1 MECNCTLK
9 GKIYNDEL
17 LQGKLNN
24 AIEEKY
30 PSLEDLEIIPKT
42 EKQFFK
48 SEKYGYDKIEVNA
61 VDSNID
67 ANIVPENI
75 KKDVEILGVVGA
87 YDLKPKLQN
96 KIITEN
102 GKYTADEGFDGLGEV
117 IVETNGVDINNYYAL
132 TSTGGEINSYIKQIP
147 VIDISQ
153 KTSATKMFSG
163 CRNLENVPL
172 LDTSK
177 VTNMTEMF
185 AYCYKLKNIPTL
197 DTSKVT
203 NMSYM
208 FQSSGIVE
216 IPVLDTN
223 NLTNANY
230 MFYQSDLKL
239 LPVLD
244 FSKVTNMT
252 NAFYSC
258 SNLTDEALNNI
269 LKICISAVN
278 VTKKTLKSIGLS
290 RQQSTTCQELSNY
303 QEFLDAGWI
312 TGY

>member
-30 PSLEDLEIIPKT
+30 PRLEDLEIIPKT

-61 VDSNID
+61 VDNNID
-67 ANIVPENI
+67 VNIVPENI

-87 YDLKPKLQN
+87 YDSKPKLQN

-132 TSTGGEINSYIKQIP
+132 TSTGGGINSYIKQIP

-153 KTSATKMFSG
+153 KTSAAKMFSG

-177 VTNMTEMF
+177 VTDMTEMF
-185 AYCYKLKNIPTL
+185 AYCYMLKNIPSL
-197 DTSKVT
+197 NTSKVT

-208 FQSSGIVE
+208 FRSSGIEE
-216 IPVLDTN
+216 IPILNTE
-223 NLTNANY
+223 NLINASY
-230 MFYQSDLKL
+230 MFYQSDLKNIPIL
-239 LPVLD
+239 N
-244 FSKVTNMT
+244 FSKVTSMPNCF
-252 NAFYSC
+252 NSC
-258 SNLTDEALNNI
+258 PKLSDEGLNNI
-269 LKICISAVN
+269 LKICISAIN
-278 VTKKTLKSIGLS
+278 VKTKTLKAVGLS
-290 RQQSTTCQELSNY
+290 KIQATTCQTLSNY
-303 QEFLDAGWI
+303 QEFLNSGWI

>member
-1 MECNCTLK
+1 
-9 GKIYNDEL
+9 
-17 LQGKLNN
+17 
-24 AIEEKY
+24 
-30 PSLEDLEIIPKT
+30 
-42 EKQFFK
+42 
-48 SEKYGYDKIEVNA
+48 
-61 VDSNID
+61 
-67 ANIVPENI
+67 
-75 KKDVEILGVVGA
+75 
-87 YDLKPKLQN
+87 
-96 KIITEN
+96 
-102 GKYTADEGFDGLGEV
+102 
-117 IVETNGVDINNYYAL
+117 
-132 TSTGGEINSYIKQIP
+132 
-147 VIDISQ
+147 
-153 KTSATKMFSG
+153 MFSG

>member
-61 VDSNID
+61 VDI
-67 ANIVPENI
+67 NIVPENI
-75 KKDVEILGVVGA
+75 KKGIEILGVVGA
-87 YDLKPKLQN
+87 YDSKPKLQN

-102 GKYTADEGFDGLGEV
+102 GKYTPDEGFDGLGEV

-185 AYCYKLKNIPTL
+185 AYCYKLKNIPSL
-197 DTSKVT
+197 NTSKVT
-203 NMSYM
+203 NMSSM
-208 FQSSGIVE
+208 FKNSGIEE
-216 IPVLDTN
+216 IPILNTE
-223 NLTNANY
+223 NLINATT
-230 MFYQSDLKL
+230 MFYQSDLKNIPIL
-239 LPVLD
+239 N
-244 FSKVTNMT
+244 FSKVTSMT
-252 NAFYSC
+252 NCFNSC
-258 SNLTDEALNNI
+258 LNLSDEGLNNI
-269 LKICISAVN
+269 LKICISAIN
-278 VTKKTLKSIGLS
+278 VTTKTLKSVGLS
-290 RQQSTTCQELSNY
+290 RIQATTCQKLSNY